1 MNKIVSK
8 VEKLGMIDDTYFI
21 FTSDHGYHIGQ
32 FGMVKVNILDFKR
45 RAFTQKISVT
55 INCRTKLKSVHSK
68 IVKRDGIQP

>member
-1 MNKIVSK
+1 
-8 VEKLGMIDDTYFI
+8 MIDDTYFI

-55 INCRTKLKSVHSK
+55 INCRTKLKSVHYK
-68 IVKRDGIQP
+68 IVKKDRIQP